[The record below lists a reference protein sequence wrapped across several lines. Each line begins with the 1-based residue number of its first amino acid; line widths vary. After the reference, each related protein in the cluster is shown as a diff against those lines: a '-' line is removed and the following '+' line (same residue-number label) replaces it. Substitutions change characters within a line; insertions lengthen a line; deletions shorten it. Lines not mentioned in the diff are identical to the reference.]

1 MNKLI
6 GLISATEKESRAILK
21 TLRRIKGKSLALPVY
36 QGKIG
41 ETNIIHIISGIGKA
55 NAAYAATLL
64 IEKFSPSAVINFG
77 IGGAYPSANL
87 RTGDIAIADKE
98 IYGDEGL
105 WLKDGFHKADET
117 GIPLLKK
124 GRKKYFNE
132 FTLDKSLVKKAM
144 KVIPPN
150 LPLVKGGRGAY
161 RIKSGAFVTVS
172 TLTGT
177 DKRARELEKRF
188 SASGGVICEKMEGA
202 AVAHVCAMYGIP
214 MLEIRGI
221 SNIVEDRDRSK
232 WDIKTAAENC
242 QKAVF
247 VLLKEGRI

>member
-1 MNKLI
+1 LNKRI

-41 ETNIIHIISGIGKA
+41 KTNIIHIISGIGKT
-55 NAAYAATLL
+55 NAAHAATLI
-64 IEKFSPSAVINFG
+64 IEKFSPTAVINFG
-77 IGGAYPSANL
+77 VGGAYPSANL
-87 RTGDIAIADKE
+87 RVGDIAIADRE

-105 WLKDGFHKADET
+105 WLKDGFHKADEI

-124 GRKKYFNE
+124 GRNKYFNE
-132 FTLDKSLVKKAM
+132 FPLDKSLVKKAM
-144 KVIPPN
+144 KVIPPT

-172 TLTGT
+172 TVTGT
-177 DKRARELEKRF
+177 DKRAREIENRF
-188 SASGGVICEKMEGA
+188 NAICENMEGA

-221 SNIVEDRDRSK
+221 SNIVEDRDKSK
-232 WDIKTAAENC
+232 WDIRTAAENC

>member
-1 MNKLI
+1 MNKRI

-21 TLRRIKGKSLALPVY
+21 TLRRIKGKSVALPVY

-41 ETNIIHIISGIGKA
+41 KTNIIHIISGIGKT
-55 NAAYAATLL
+55 NAAHAATLL

-87 RTGDIAIADKE
+87 RAGDIAIADRE

-105 WLKDGFHKADET
+105 WLKDGFHKADEI
-117 GIPLLKK
+117 GIPLLKE

-132 FTLDKSLVKKAM
+132 FPLDKSLVKKAM

-150 LPLVKGGRGAY
+150 PPLVKGGRGDY
-161 RIKSGAFVTVS
+161 RIETGSFVTVS
-172 TLTGT
+172 AVT
-177 DKRARELEKRF
+177 DTSKMAREFEQRF
-188 SASGGVICEKMEGA
+188 NAICENMEGA
-202 AVAHVCAMYGIP
+202 AVAHVCEMYGIP

>member
-6 GLISATEKESRAILK
+6 GLISATEKESRAVLK

-36 QGKIG
+36 HGKIG
-41 ETNIIHIISGIGKA
+41 KTNIIHIISGIGKA
-55 NAAYAATLL
+55 NGVHAATLL

-105 WLKDGFHKADET
+105 WLKDGFHKADEI

-132 FTLDKSLVKKAM
+132 FPLNKSLIQKAVKFSG
-144 KVIPPN
+144 
-150 LPLVKGGRGAY
+150 LVTCHSSLVTEVKT
-161 RIKSGAFVTVS
+161 GAFVTVS
-172 TLTGT
+172 TVTGT

-188 SASGGVICEKMEGA
+188 NAICENMEGA
-202 AVAHVCAMYGIP
+202 AVAHVCAMYEIP

-242 QKAVF
+242 QKAVLTF
-247 VLLKEGRI
+247 LLSIL

>member
-1 MNKLI
+1 MNKRI

-21 TLRRIKGKSLALPVY
+21 TLRRIKGKSVALPVY

-41 ETNIIHIISGIGKA
+41 KTNIIHIISGIGKT
-55 NAAYAATLL
+55 NAAHAATLL
-64 IEKFSPSAVINFG
+64 IEKFSPSAVINLG

-87 RTGDIAIADKE
+87 RAGDIAIADRE

-105 WLKDGFHKADET
+105 WLKDGFHKADEI

-132 FTLDKSLVKKAM
+132 FPLDKSLVKKAM

-150 LPLVKGGRGAY
+150 PPLVKGGRGDY
-161 RIKSGAFVTVS
+161 RIETGSFVTVS
-172 TLTGT
+172 AVTGT
-177 DKRARELEKRF
+177 SKMAREFEQRF
-188 SASGGVICEKMEGA
+188 NAICENMEGA

-214 MLEIRGI
+214 MFEIRGI
-221 SNIVEDRDRSK
+221 SNMVEDRYRNK
-232 WDIKTAAENC
+232 WNIKTAAENC
-242 QKAVF
+242 QKIILA
-247 VLLKEGRI
+247 LIKEGRM

>member
-1 MNKLI
+1 MNQLA
-6 GLISATEKESRAILK
+6 GLVSATEKESRAILK
-21 TLRRIKGKSLALPVY
+21 TLRRIKDKSLALPVY

-41 ETNIIHIISGIGKA
+41 KTNIIHIISGIGKT
-55 NAAYAATLL
+55 NAAHASTLL

-87 RTGDIAIADKE
+87 RAGDIAIADRE

-105 WLKDGFHKADET
+105 WLKDGFHKADEI

-132 FTLDKSLVKKAM
+132 FPLDKNLMQKAVKFSGLVTRHSSLLTEV
-144 KVIPPN
+144 
-150 LPLVKGGRGAY
+150 
-161 RIKSGAFVTVS
+161 KSGTFVTVS
-172 TLTGT
+172 TATGT
-177 DKRARELEKRF
+177 GRRAREIEKRF
-188 SASGGVICEKMEGA
+188 NAICENMEGA
-202 AVAHVCAMYGIP
+202 AVAHICAIYNIP

-221 SNIVEDRDRSK
+221 SNIVEDRNRGK

-242 QKAVF
+242 QKTVF